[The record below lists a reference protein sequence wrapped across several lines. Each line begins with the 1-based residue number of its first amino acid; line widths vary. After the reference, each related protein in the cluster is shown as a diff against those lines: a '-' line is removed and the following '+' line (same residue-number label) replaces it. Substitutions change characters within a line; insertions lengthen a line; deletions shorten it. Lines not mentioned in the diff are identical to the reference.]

1 MIHLTEITNNIY
13 MLFIICYTYSHF
25 YFHFDFTNQGFIDI

>member
-1 MIHLTEITNNIY
+1 MINIKKIQNY
-13 MLFIICYTYSHF
+13 SYILFIVCYTYSHF